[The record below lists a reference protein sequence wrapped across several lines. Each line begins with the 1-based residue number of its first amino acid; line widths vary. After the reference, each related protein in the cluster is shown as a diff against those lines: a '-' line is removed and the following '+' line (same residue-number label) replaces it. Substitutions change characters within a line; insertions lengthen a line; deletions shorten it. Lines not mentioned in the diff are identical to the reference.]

1 MVGALVTVWSA
12 CGVIVR
18 NVVGALVT
26 LWNAFVHYNLFTWWV
41 FVYMQQQSLYYM
53 LFCNCSVIVLC
64 VCLKDIPDPFG
75 KYLSGCSK

>member
-12 CGVIVR
+12 CGVIVS

-41 FVYMQQQSLYYM
+41 FVYMQ
-53 LFCNCSVIVLC
+53 
-64 VCLKDIPDPFG
+64 
-75 KYLSGCSK
+75 